1 MGTRNGFPTP
11 PAMGSGG
18 ESPPAP
24 DAIKMTAQ
32 RPLGAIHAAAL
43 VVASM
48 VGTGIFTTTGVLLM
62 SLSSPAVVL
71 AAWAISGVLA
81 LCGAAVYAELGAMMP
96 RVGGEYV
103 YVSRAFGPVAGFMS
117 GWVAL
122 IVGFAAP
129 TAGGAIGFASYV
141 NAVVPSLPPK
151 AVAIALIVAVT
162 ALHMTDVRLGGRV
175 QAGLAGLV
183 VAVIVVF
190 VVAAVASGRLS
201 GANLAATVPAAASA
215 PARGAGALAAAGAFA
230 IALVQVSYA
239 YSGWN
244 GAAYVA
250 GEVRDP
256 VRALP
261 RALVLGT
268 GLVTVLYLALNV
280 VYLCAVPPGALAGQI
295 NVGHIAAGALFGAR
309 GADVVS
315 SLIALTNA
323 GFVSA
328 MLMSGPRV
336 AVAMGEDGAFF
347 RALGR
352 SNARGAPTRAVGLQG
367 ALAIVAVLTAKYD
380 QLLVYVGFTLTL
392 NAAAAVL
399 AAFVLRRREPAD
411 RPHSALGWPYS
422 GVLFV
427 ALAAFMIVLAVRERP
442 WESAAALATLIAG
455 GGAYAAWHR
464 RHSRT

>member
-1 MGTRNGFPTP
+1 
-11 PAMGSGG
+11 
-18 ESPPAP
+18 
-24 DAIKMTAQ
+24 
-32 RPLGAIHAAAL
+32 
-43 VVASM
+43 
-48 VGTGIFTTTGVLLM
+48 
-62 SLSSPAVVL
+62 
-71 AAWAISGVLA
+71 
-81 LCGAAVYAELGAMMP
+81 
-96 RVGGEYV
+96 
-103 YVSRAFGPVAGFMS
+103 
-117 GWVAL
+117 
-122 IVGFAAP
+122 
-129 TAGGAIGFASYV
+129 
-141 NAVVPSLPPK
+141 
-151 AVAIALIVAVT
+151 
-162 ALHMTDVRLGGRV
+162 MTDVRLGGRV

-190 VVAAVASGRLS
+190 VVAALTTGRLS
-201 GANLAATVPAAASA
+201 GAILAMAVPAAGRAH
-215 PARGAGALAAAGAFA
+215 AGALASAGAFA
-230 IALVQVSYA
+230 IGLVQVSYA

-280 VYLCAVPPGALAGQI
+280 IYLCAVPPAALAGQI

-309 GADVVS
+309 GADIVS

-328 MLMSGPRV
+328 MVMSGPRV

-352 SNARGAPTRAVGLQG
+352 TNARGAPMRAVGLQG
-367 ALAIVAVLTAKYD
+367 ALAIIAVLTAKYD
-380 QLLVYVGFTLTL
+380 QILVYVGFTLTL

-399 AAFVLRRREPAD
+399 AAFVLRRRPAAE

-422 GVLFV
+422 GALFL

-442 WESAAALATLIAG
+442 AESAAALVTLAAG
-455 GGAYAAWHR
+455 GAAYAAWHR
-464 RHSRT
+464 RRRRT

>member
-1 MGTRNGFPTP
+1 M
-11 PAMGSGG
+11 A
-18 ESPPAP
+18 E
-24 DAIKMTAQ
+24 Q
-32 RPLGAIHAAAL
+32 RPLGAVHAAAL

-48 VGTGIFTTTGVLLM
+48 VGTGIFTTTGVLLT
-62 SLSSPAVVL
+62 SLSSAAIVL

-141 NAVVPSLPPK
+141 NAVAPAVPQK

-162 ALHMTDVRLGGRV
+162 LLHMTDVRLGGRV

-190 VVAAVASGRLS
+190 VVAALTTGRLS
-201 GANLAATVPAAASA
+201 GANLAMAVPAAGRAH
-215 PARGAGALAAAGAFA
+215 AGALASAGAFA
-230 IALVQVSYA
+230 IGLVQVSYA

-280 VYLCAVPPGALAGQI
+280 IYLCAVPPAALAGQI

-309 GADVVS
+309 GADIVS

-328 MLMSGPRV
+328 MVMSGPRV

-352 SNARGAPTRAVGLQG
+352 TNARGAPMRAVGLQG
-367 ALAIVAVLTAKYD
+367 ALAIIAVLTAKYD
-380 QLLVYVGFTLTL
+380 QILVYVGFTLTL

-399 AAFVLRRREPAD
+399 AAFVLRRRPAAE

-422 GVLFV
+422 GALFL

-442 WESAAALATLIAG
+442 AESAAALVTLAAG
-455 GGAYAAWHR
+455 GAAYAAWHR
-464 RHSRT
+464 RRRRT